1 VSPPKK
7 KRNEEEEEE
16 EEEEGKRRRTRINAE
31 TNGKFSIAFF
41 AFGATGAFLVL
52 SAFDPLCIRRKGGL
66 GPRALSII
74 RSLCANQH
82 YSKVCCFQLM
92 LL

>member
-1 VSPPKK
+1 
-7 KRNEEEEEE
+7 
-16 EEEEGKRRRTRINAE
+16 
-31 TNGKFSIAFF
+31 
-41 AFGATGAFLVL
+41 VL
-52 SAFDPLCIRRKGGL
+52 SAFDPLCIRRKGVL

-92 LL
+92 LLYVYACCILMNPKHSQFVYRRSCVLLIELLGQLSWYT

>member
-1 VSPPKK
+1 VLPPKK

-16 EEEEGKRRRTRINAE
+16 EEGRRRRTRINAE
-31 TNGKFSIAFF
+31 TNGKFGIAFF
-41 AFGATGAFLVL
+41 AFGATGTFLVL
-52 SAFDPLCIRRKGGL
+52 SAFDPLCIRRKGVL

>member
-1 VSPPKK
+1 MKK
-7 KRNEEEEEE
+7 KKKKKKK
-16 EEEEGKRRRTRINAE
+16 EGRRRRTRINAE
-31 TNGKFSIAFF
+31 TNGKFGIAFF
-41 AFGATGAFLVL
+41 AFGATGTFLVL
-52 SAFDPLCIRRKGGL
+52 SAFDPLCIRRKGVL

-82 YSKVCCFQLM
+82 YSKVCCFQRM

>member
-7 KRNEEEEEE
+7 KRNEE

>member
-7 KRNEEEEEE
+7 KRNEEEEE